1 MARTPRTAP
10 TAIPAAGAV
19 MPHAAPAALPAKRS
33 PRRIALGLALIAA
46 SALGVVWLVDGARET
61 VPALAVTDS
70 VPRGQVL
77 QAQDLVQVDLPDAPS
92 ALRPVSADQL
102 DAMVGQVAAVDL
114 VAGSLLAEGQ
124 VVDHL
129 LPADGGALVGLSL
142 GPAQLPASG
151 VTAGDQVRIVE
162 IPGAQGE
169 TAADPATF
177 AAVVASVRVSADTG
191 TTLVDV
197 QVPAGQAAA
206 VTSRAA
212 AGRVSLVLDP
222 AGE

>member
-1 MARTPRTAP
+1 MARTPRAATAAP
-10 TAIPAAGAV
+10 PASAV
-19 MPHAAPAALPAKRS
+19 MPNAAPAALPAKRS

-46 SALGVVWLVDGARET
+46 SSLGVVWLVNGASET
-61 VPALAVTDS
+61 VGALAVTAG

-77 QAQDLVQVDLPDAPS
+77 TAQDLVQVDLPDAPS
-92 ALRPVSADQL
+92 ALRPVPADEL
-102 DAMVGQVAAVDL
+102 DAVVGQVAAVDL
-114 VAGSLLAEGQ
+114 VAGSLLAQGQ

-129 LPADGGALVGLSL
+129 LPAPGGTLVGLSL

-151 VTAGDQVRIVE
+151 LTAGDQVRIVE
-162 IPGAQGE
+162 IPGQQGE
-169 TAADPATF
+169 AAAEPATF
-177 AAVVASVRVSADTG
+177 IAVVASVRVSADTG

-197 QVPAGQAAA
+197 QVPTAQAPA
-206 VTSRAA
+206 VTARAA